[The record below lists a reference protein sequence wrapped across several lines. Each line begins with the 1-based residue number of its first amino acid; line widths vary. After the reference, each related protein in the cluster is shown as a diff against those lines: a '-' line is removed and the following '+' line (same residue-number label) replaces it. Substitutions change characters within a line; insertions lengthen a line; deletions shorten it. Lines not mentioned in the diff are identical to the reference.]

1 MADAVTQAKWDKMA
15 PRFDSMAAK
24 GAEARWKPFKS
35 ALFANMKGKVLF
47 MALGTG
53 LDIPAFPTGQDIT
66 AIDISP
72 KMIEQAQKR
81 VAEYDG
87 KIHAEVMDVHDMA
100 YPEGNF
106 DQAFTSCTFCSVP
119 NPVAGLKAIYRVLKP
134 GGELFMFEHT
144 GSKFH
149 PFGRMMNLM
158 TTLTERIGPS
168 MNRDTV
174 SNVRAA
180 GFEVTEVNNVFLD
193 VVKTIKAV
201 KVA

>member
-81 VAEYDG
+81 IAEYDG

-100 YPEGNF
+100 YPEGSF

>member
-24 GAEARWKPFKS
+24 GAEARWKPYKS

-53 LDIPAFPTGQDIT
+53 LDIPAFPPGRDIT

-81 VAEYDG
+81 IAEYDG
-87 KIHAEVMDVHDMA
+87 TIRAEVMDVHDMA
-100 YPEGNF
+100 YPEGSF

-149 PFGRMMNLM
+149 PFGRMMDLM
-158 TTLTERIGPS
+158 TSLTERIGPS

-174 SNVRAA
+174 SNVKAA
-180 GFEVTEVNNVFLD
+180 GFEVVEVNNVFLD
-193 VVKTIKAV
+193 VVKTIKAR
-201 KVA
+201 KPA